1 MSEPA
6 VHVRDAWF
14 SYVRARPVL
23 RGVSL
28 HALPGEVTMVLGTSG
43 SGKTTL
49 LKLVKGLVP
58 PQGGDVTVLGGR
70 VKAPRRGRLDPRV
83 AYIPQQLGLV
93 RSLSALDNALVGA
106 LSRVGTL
113 PSLVRIFP
121 DGELRHA
128 RELLGR
134 LGIGHKCEEPV
145 QELSGGERQRV
156 AIARALMQR
165 PSVILADEFIS
176 DLDPLTSAE
185 IMALI
190 REATAG
196 GVAVVMTTHE
206 MDVVRD
212 HADHVVVLRG
222 GAVSMD
228 VRGAPDPGAIAQALR
243 A

>member
-1 MSEPA
+1 VSEPA

-14 SYVRARPVL
+14 AYVRAHPVL
-23 RGVSL
+23 RGASL

-49 LKLVKGLVP
+49 LKLLKGLLP
-58 PQGGDVTVLGGR
+58 PQGGEVSVLGAR
-70 VKAPRRGRLDPRV
+70 VSAPRRGRLDPRV

-93 RSLSALDNALVGA
+93 RSLSAIDNALVGA
-106 LSRVGTL
+106 LSRIGTL

-121 DGELRHA
+121 EGELRQA

-134 LGIGHKCEEPV
+134 LGIGHKADEPV

-185 IMALI
+185 IMALM
-190 REATAG
+190 REATAS

-222 GAVSMD
+222 GTVSLD
-228 VRGAPDPGAIAQALR
+228 VRGAPDAGAIAQALR